1 MRFNTIYLDLRYPF
15 YTKSRIGNKSD
26 FSLGVPLAYILI
38 RRDIKG

>member
-26 FSLGVPLAYILI
+26 FTLGVTLEYIFM
-38 RRDIKG
+38 K